1 MSCISNRIVLAVA
14 ALTIVSVS
22 APSRAPADSPASILL
37 KPAAVFTADDAVTH
51 PGWVVL
57 VTGDKIT
64 AVGPAA
70 TVIAPADAKVID
82 LPGDTL
88 LPGLMDIHSHIFL
101 HPYNETLWDDQV
113 LKESLAYRTIR
124 AGKQATATLMA
135 GFTTLRDLGTEGA
148 GDADV
153 GVKKAIED
161 GIIPGPRLFVSTRAI
176 VATGAYG
183 PARKSYAL
191 GWDIPQGAQEA
202 SGVESIMTAVREQ
215 AAMGADWI
223 KLYADYRV
231 GPDGTTV
238 PTFTEEELK
247 AAVEVA
253 HSIGHPV
260 AVHAATDEG
269 MRRAAEAGVDTIEH
283 GYGGTE
289 ATFKLMAA
297 KGVAYNPTL
306 TAVEATAIYFQHYVP
321 GRSPPTPA
329 MQNAARA
336 FKLAM
341 KLGVTIGCGSD
352 VGVFT
357 HGDNWRELDW
367 MVKDGMTPAQALL
380 AATATDA
387 KILRWQDRIGRV
399 HPGLFADLIAVRGD
413 PTADIQAIRHV
424 AFVMKGGVIYKGG

>member
-1 MSCISNRIVLAVA
+1 MDLRRRLSSVALPAILFAAVA
-14 ALTIVSVS
+14 AGPATADPPVSL
-22 APSRAPADSPASILL
+22 LL

-64 AVGPAA
+64 AVGPPASVA
-70 TVIAPADAKVID
+70 APADAKVID

-161 GIIPGPRLFVSTRAI
+161 GIIPGPRLFVATRAI

-183 PARKSYAL
+183 PARRSYAL

-202 SGVESIMTAVREQ
+202 SGTAEVMKAVREQ
-215 AAMGADWI
+215 AALGADWI

-231 GPDGTTV
+231 GPDNTTV
-238 PTFTEEELK
+238 PTFTEEEMA
-247 AAVEVA
+247 AAVQIA

-260 AVHAATDEG
+260 AVHASTDEG

-297 KGVAYNPTL
+297 KGIAYNPTL
-306 TAVEATAIYFQHYVP
+306 TAVESTAIYFQHYVP
-321 GRSPPTPA
+321 GQSPPTPA

-341 KLGVTIGCGSD
+341 RLGVTIGCGSD
-352 VGVFT
+352 VGVFP

-367 MVKDGMTPAQALL
+367 MVKDGMTPTQALM

-387 KILRWQDRIGRV
+387 KILRQQDRIGRV
-399 HPGLFADLIAVRGD
+399 HPGLLADLIAVQGD

-424 AFVMKGGVIYKGG
+424 AFVMKSGIIYKAP